1 MLKISC
7 FSVIN
12 ELRFLN
18 YKNDNDVYYNSK
30 TSKISFIFYSL
41 NFYYNTTLY

>member
-1 MLKISC
+1 MLKISY

-30 TSKISFIFYSL
+30 TS
-41 NFYYNTTLY
+41 